1 MLGSSFL
8 LLHCDSYITTPY
20 QPLPQACGYITS
32 HVYLH
37 VAWRVTEEVRK
48 PEKDFSG
55 GGVCYVPDTVTVHYI

>member
-8 LLHCDSYITTPY
+8 LLPRQLHNHPY

-37 VAWRVTEEVRK
+37 FARRITEEVMK
-48 PEKDFSG
+48 TEKDFSG
-55 GGVCYVPDTVTVHYI
+55 GGACYVADTVTVHYI